1 MSQNKNKNMFLS
13 FRNAPRDITSVAE
26 EISLNVRRG
35 LAKLGCESGNEDISE
50 PTDQLK
56 DFTIEN
62 MTSIDICNDPRA
74 HYRSH
79 ERKIRDIV
87 YMKKCWKAIC
97 CNSNLFK
104 DKVIRME
111 SNWKEDAFVM
121 IIVVFVDCS
130 RCWL

>member
-1 MSQNKNKNMFLS
+1 MSQNRNKNTFLS

-50 PTDQLK
+50 LSDQLT

-62 MTSIDICNDPRA
+62 MTSIDICNDTRA
-74 HYRSH
+74 HHGSH

-104 DKVIRME
+104 DKVIQIKTIFLR
-111 SNWKEDAFVM
+111 
-121 IIVVFVDCS
+121 
-130 RCWL
+130 